1 MSQWYGAS
9 ERRLTQRLNQ
19 VCRRL
24 CGASTIGE
32 WELALRDGVQ
42 LFAEAFMLLRI
53 EADWVA
59 EVEGAREHGDPEL
72 LPQRLADLP
81 EVMDVMRSRN
91 PVYVAAANSRLRTSQ
106 GFDATRQMLLVPVS
120 QGADCRYVIVASDP
134 AHGTDPDGL
143 ELVATLASLCLSSRS
158 EWVEQEPQQQPP
170 EELIDLQP

>member
-24 CGASTIGE
+24 RGASTIGE

-59 EVEGAREHGDPEL
+59 EVEGAREQEI
-72 LPQRLADLP
+72 QNC
-81 EVMDVMRSRN
+81 SRKGW
-91 PVYVAAANSRLRTSQ
+91 PICQKSWT
-106 GFDATRQMLLVPVS
+106 
-120 QGADCRYVIVASDP
+120 
-134 AHGTDPDGL
+134 
-143 ELVATLASLCLSSRS
+143 
-158 EWVEQEPQQQPP
+158 
-170 EELIDLQP
+170 